1 MAKILLVDDEPL
13 VCRSVGRLLSR
24 SHQVLL
30 AGSGEEALGLV
41 EQHPDVDVILTD
53 IMMPGIGDVGFY
65 RCLPLRLRDRV
76 ILMTGAFRAEPVQQ
90 LIESVATPVLIKPV
104 LIKPFF
110 LQELRATIANVLESH
125 PSAVI

>member
-30 AGSGEEALGLV
+30 AGSGEEALVLV
-41 EQHPDVDVILTD
+41 EQNPDVDVILAD
-53 IMMPGIGDVGFY
+53 IMMPGIGGVGFY
-65 RCLPLRLRDRV
+65 RCLPLRLQTRV
-76 ILMTGAFRAEPVQQ
+76 VLMTGAFRSEPVQQ
-90 LIESVATPVLIKPV
+90 LIESVTTPI

-110 LQELRATIANVLESH
+110 LKELRATIESVLESH
-125 PSAVI
+125 PSAVL